1 MAQMKTIVIH
11 IHEDNNIQGICGRTR
26 TVPEEGFL
34 VMCEA
39 CLDIYREQK
48 VRQTGAPTS

>member
-1 MAQMKTIVIH
+1 MAKMKTIVIH
-11 IHEDNNIQGICGRTR
+11 IHEDNNIQGICGRTGA
-26 TVPEEGFL
+26 VPEDGFL